1 MVIKNTI
8 RYLFI
13 VFCFLFLSCT
23 FKKEMKAPVS
33 LIPQDTMLLLI
44 TDLTLTE
51 AALNTPIINDTVR
64 KMNVLANY
72 KISPLRFDSSFTY
85 YTENPKKLKAIYIKV
100 LENLNKK

>member
-1 MVIKNTI
+1 
-8 RYLFI
+8 
-13 VFCFLFLSCT
+13 
-23 FKKEMKAPVS
+23 MKAPVS

-85 YTENPKKLKAIYIKV
+85 YTENPKKLKAIYTKV